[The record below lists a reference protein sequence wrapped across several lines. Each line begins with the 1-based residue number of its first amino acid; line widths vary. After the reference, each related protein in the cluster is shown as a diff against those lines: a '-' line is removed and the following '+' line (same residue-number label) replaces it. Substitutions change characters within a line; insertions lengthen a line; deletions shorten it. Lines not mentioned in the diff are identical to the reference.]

1 MYRRAHADRYQIQF
15 IKNRFGFAV
24 HFVLI
29 DKQPLVG
36 YRPSHMLSITERCNT
51 SLTPDVPSKYHF
63 PVLLWR
69 NGIDLFT
76 LE

>member
-1 MYRRAHADRYQIQF
+1 MCRRAHADRYQFQF

-29 DKQPLVG
+29 DKHPLVG

-51 SLTPDVPSKYHF
+51 SLTPGVPSKYHF
-63 PVLLWR
+63 PVLLWQ